1 MIRRQTAKGVVA
13 RRFDGKA
20 IHNWGRLKRGANRAV
35 NPAQDHDAARLAD
48 AEGYAVQSYQSGAR
62 NVIDP
67 FEIDDQPEIT
77 CGQGFTN
84 RFGQLHRRLL
94 RHPAA
99 KLQDRDA
106 FGTTYRDTKRPTQN
120 L

>member
-1 MIRRQTAKGVVA
+1 KGVVA

-20 IHNWGRLKRGANRAV
+20 IDNCGQLKRGANRAV

-48 AEGYAVQSYQSGAR
+48 AVGYAVQSYHSGAR
-62 NVIDP
+62 TVIDP
-67 FEIDDQPEIT
+67 FELDDQPEIT
-77 CGQGFTN
+77 AGQGLPN
-84 RFGQLHRRLL
+84 RLVQVDRRRL

-99 KLQDRDA
+99 KRQDRDA